1 MPEFQEY
8 LENVL
13 INCNRRD
20 HEQVKLGLSQL
31 DELLT
36 KLCVLKYDELI
47 YDEAAAVRNTK
58 CSLSINERQKS
69 PSETGLTH
77 GLKTHGLKSQFQ
89 RRWKLPKVSDVVF
102 GEFLCLQD
110 NIQYNV
116 ASQLIQIVPFVSTFK
131 ENEPLRVLFRIM
143 QGCFLLHP
151 PSRNLVTYESKM
163 CVLLDFLSPRY
174 SPQVIEALIP
184 VLVSS
189 LVRNVPNIRIFERLG
204 GPQYLCELLT
214 YKSDDSNLA
223 VEWKEVQVK
232 VLEFLFFY
240 LIPESQNTEPSSS
253 SKRPV
258 ASKNEKLSSAR
269 NHEDGHRR
277 KGTIEKATIL
287 NRYLNGEITKGL
299 VAELQTSKPFGEMNI
314 EW

>member
-20 HEQVKLGLSQL
+20 HEQVKLGLSEL

-36 KLCVLKYDELI
+36 KLCVLKYDELT
-47 YDEAAAVRNTK
+47 YEPSAVRKTGN
-58 CSLSINERQKS
+58 SSSIVERQATL
-69 PSETGLTH
+69 SESGLANSLESH
-77 GLKTHGLKSQFQ
+77 YQ
-89 RRWKLPKVSDVVF
+89 RRWKLPKVGDVVF
-102 GEFLCLQD
+102 GEFLTLQD
-110 NIQYNV
+110 KVQYNV
-116 ASQLIQIVPFVSTFK
+116 VSQLIQIIPFVSTFK
-131 ENEPLRVLFRIM
+131 ENESLRVLFRIL

-151 PSRNLVTYESKM
+151 PSRNLITYESKM
-163 CVLLDFLSPRY
+163 WVLLEFLSPRY

-214 YKSDDSNLA
+214 HKSDVASLA
-223 VEWKEVQVK
+223 REWKEVQVK

-240 LIPESQNTEPSSS
+240 LIPESQSLEPKSSFR
-253 SKRPV
+253 RPV
-258 ASKNEKLSSAR
+258 ASKNEKLSNVK

-277 KGTIEKATIL
+277 KGTNEKATIL

-299 VAELQTSKPFGEMNI
+299 VTELQTSKPFGEMNI